1 MDRKNTAAVATRSL
15 GQAPDLA
22 LGAWHANPLDHAQ
35 AEALGARAWA
45 ARQAAHRTGHRCF
58 PCHVQEMIARFWRG
72 DAVAADYRAL
82 IKAADYRYERALV
95 KLVYGQLL
103 LSRRLKGAIAH
114 LDAGFAEAAPLFGAA
129 EYFTVWRRHGLLVYL
144 PLFDTARPPHHLDDL
159 LTEATVIRRLR
170 GASATRPPYRLCH
183 GDTVG

>member
-1 MDRKNTAAVATRSL
+1 
-15 GQAPDLA
+15 
-22 LGAWHANPLDHAQ
+22 
-35 AEALGARAWA
+35 
-45 ARQAAHRTGHRCF
+45 
-58 PCHVQEMIARFWRG
+58 MIARFWRG
-72 DAVAADYRAL
+72 EPIDTNHQTLTKTADS
-82 IKAADYRYERALV
+82 RYEQALV
-95 KLVYGQLL
+95 ELIYGQLL
-103 LSRRLKGAIAH
+103 LSRKLNGTMAH
-114 LDAGFAEAAPLFGAA
+114 LEAGFAEAAPLLGAA